1 MQTVA
6 TTAPAWWSIG
16 LQILSALVSI
26 FAIIS
31 FVRTGTKTKV
41 EQAEVMQEL
50 AHSIKVIADAQQ
62 RTDDKVGDAVEMANK
77 EHEAIW
83 KRVDELKDKQ
93 TKLCALHTVNHPGQ
107 AF

>member
-1 MQTVA
+1 MQPVAITV
-6 TTAPAWWSIG
+6 PVWWRIG

-41 EQAEVMQEL
+41 EQAEAMQEL
-50 AHSIKVIADAQQ
+50 AHSIKVIADAQK
-62 RTDDKVGDAVEMANK
+62 RTEDKVDAAVETANK

-83 KRVDELKDKQ
+83 KRIDEAKDKQ

>member
-1 MQTVA
+1 MQPIA
-6 TTAPAWWSIG
+6 TTAPVWWSVG

-41 EQAEVMQEL
+41 EQAEAMQEL
-50 AHSIKVIADAQQ
+50 AHSIKVIADTQK
-62 RTDDKVGDAVEMANK
+62 RTEDKVDAAVETANK

-83 KRVDELKDKQ
+83 KRVDEVKDKQ
-93 TKLCALHTVNHPGQ
+93 TKLCVLHTVNHPGQ